1 MDNLKLMNRMILLFV
16 SVFLTCFVNA
26 QTPQGIA
33 YQAAAKNASG
43 IPIKNSL
50 IKVRFSI
57 LDSIASGNVV
67 YKEVHN
73 VITSEIG
80 VFAVN
85 VGMGLPSVGS
95 FSNIN
100 WANNSKFLVIE
111 IDTIASGNNFVS
123 MGIQQIMSVPYSLFS
138 SRSANAFNHY
148 IGELFGGGIV
158 FHLWKDNSGNEHG
171 LIVSLNDLSNSI
183 AWSNFVNFTIGIS
196 AQSTWNGMNNS
207 TAIVNQNPSFNSA
220 SKICLDF
227 TFNGFDD
234 WYLPSID
241 ELSLLWQNKYN
252 VNRAL
257 SSQPSANSLG
267 QSYYWSSTEY
277 SSSSAWLFYFN
288 LGSANFSNKSGLYST
303 RAIRSF

>member
-1 MDNLKLMNRMILLFV
+1 MENLKLINRIILLFV
-16 SVFLTCFVNA
+16 IVFLTCIVKA

-43 IPIKNSL
+43 IPIKNSI

-57 LDSIASGNVV
+57 VDSIVSGNVI

-85 VGMGLPSVGS
+85 VGMGSPSIGS
-95 FSNIN
+95 FSSIN
-100 WANNSKFLVIE
+100 WANNSKFLLIE
-111 IDTIASGNNFVS
+111 IDTNLSGNNYVI
-123 MGIQQIMSVPYSLFS
+123 MGTQQIMSVPYALYS

-148 IGELFGGGIV
+148 IGEFWGGGIV
-158 FHLWKDNSGNEHG
+158 FHLWKDNAGVEHG

-183 AWSNFVNFTIGIS
+183 SWSNNTNYNIGVS
-196 AQSTWNGMNNS
+196 AQSSWNGMSNS
-207 TAIVNQNPSFNSA
+207 ITIVSQNPSFNSA
-220 SKICLDF
+220 SKLCLDY
-227 TFNGFDD
+227 TNNGFDD

-241 ELSLLWQNKYN
+241 ELSLLWQNKFN
-252 VNRAL
+252 VNRSL
-257 SSQPSANSLG
+257 SVLSSANSIG
-267 QSYYWSSTEY
+267 QGYYWSSTEY